1 MAGVLR
7 PQRVHR
13 CVKIRDDQIDRRRDV
28 CAVRAEAA
36 EARQLALDLIGQFA
50 DADIRLCVG
59 HARAAKI
66 CFARLQRQ
74 ALACHAGI
82 VLQRQNR
89 QIDRTFIVHERTL
102 LRAGEGIARKKA
114 GEPCA
119 ADIELPL
126 HVKSVLF
133 DNVLDHAARD
143 GDVCFIHAALV
154 LGKAQ
159 FNRKIARIA
168 CAQRILLAEIEAR
181 RR

>member
-1 MAGVLR
+1 M
-7 PQRVHR
+7 
-13 CVKIRDDQIDRRRDV
+13 
-28 CAVRAEAA
+28 
-36 EARQLALDLIGQFA
+36 ALDLVGQLA
-50 DADIRLCVG
+50 DPEIRLCVG

-74 ALACHAGI
+74 VFACHAGI

-89 QIDRTFIVHERTL
+89 QIDRAFIIHERAL
-102 LRAGEGIARKKA
+102 FGAGEGIAREKT

-143 GDVCFIHAALV
+143 GDVCFIHTALV

-168 CAQRILLAEIEAR
+168 RAQRILLAEIEAR